1 MGPVPV
7 VDGATGP
14 VDSSGR
20 APTQVNAVAGT
31 VDEVWQALVTVL
43 DELEAPSSALLCS
56 VDGLPVVAH
65 GYCRVDLGPAARLT
79 ARMYVDRGGEA
90 PSGAGAGDAV
100 ALTSGPTQTVIAP
113 VPTGQMRHLLS
124 VTADGVSMPILQAW
138 TTYAAAEL
146 GELLAA
152 QP

>member
-1 MGPVPV
+1 M
-7 VDGATGP
+7 
-14 VDSSGR
+14 
-20 APTQVNAVAGT
+20 
-31 VDEVWQALVTVL
+31 
-43 DELEAPSSALLCS
+43 
-56 VDGLPVVAH
+56 
-65 GYCRVDLGPAARLT
+65 
-79 ARMYVDRGGEA
+79 
-90 PSGAGAGDAV
+90 
-100 ALTSGPTQTVIAP
+100 IAP